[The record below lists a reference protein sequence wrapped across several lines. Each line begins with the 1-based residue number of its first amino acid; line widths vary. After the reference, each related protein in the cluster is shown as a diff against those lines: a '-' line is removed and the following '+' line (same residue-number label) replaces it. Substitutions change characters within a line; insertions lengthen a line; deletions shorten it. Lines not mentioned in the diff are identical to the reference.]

1 MTKACVTVEGCSMH
15 PTLLDGYSYL
25 ANTNFT
31 IEEGSIYMYPNPQTG
46 EYVVKRLH
54 KYYPDTGMCYFLGD
68 NPPSSIDSRHY
79 GLINKD
85 SIVVKLDKALKKI
98 KLK

>member
-1 MTKACVTVEGCSMH
+1 MAKACVTVSGCSMH

-25 ANTNFT
+25 ADTEFT
-31 IEEGSIYMYPNPQTG
+31 IEEGSIYMYVKPLDG

-54 KYYPDTGMCYFLGD
+54 KYYPETGMCYFLGD
-68 NPPSSIDSRHY
+68 NAPSSIDSRNY

-85 SIVVKLDKALKKI
+85 SIVAKLHKDLIKI
-98 KLK
+98 KR